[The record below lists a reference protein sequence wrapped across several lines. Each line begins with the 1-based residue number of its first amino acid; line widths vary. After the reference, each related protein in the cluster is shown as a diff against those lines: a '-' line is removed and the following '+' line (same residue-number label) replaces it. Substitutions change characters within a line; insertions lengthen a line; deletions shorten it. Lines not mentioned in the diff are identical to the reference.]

1 MKRLF
6 DKDTWQE
13 IFGSIQKNKVRT
25 VITMIGVLWG
35 IFIYIALAGSSKGLD
50 NGFERAFQSIAA
62 NSIFVWAQ
70 YTSLPYAGYK
80 SQRAIQLKLGDAD
93 ILRKRVKGIK
103 FIAPRNVAGVFGSA
117 GGNIVRGNKTGT
129 YAIYGEFPEYI
140 KIATA
145 KIFDG
150 GRFINNSDIEK
161 ERKVCVIGERT
172 LAELFEE
179 GEDPIGKFISIN
191 KLNFRVVG
199 VHKFVQGGGF
209 GDDGD
214 IYIPFATF
222 KKIFNT
228 GDNVNFFMIAAND
241 NIDGVEVEKNIK
253 ATLKQIHKIDPNDER
268 AIGGFNLGEVFKKI
282 FNTGDRVNFFMIAAD
297 ENIDG
302 VQVEKDIKAT
312 LKQIHKIDPNDER
325 AISGFNLGEVFK
337 KTMNFANGL
346 TFLSLV
352 VGIATILAG
361 VIGIGNILLIS
372 VKERTKEIGIRRA
385 LGATPS
391 EVRSQIILESVFLT
405 ILAGIIGIILGAL
418 VLYGINAA
426 TADMTDFPYTNPTV
440 PIPYVLGAL
449 TLMIVLGTLIGIIP
463 AQKAVSI
470 KPIDALREE

>member
-1 MKRLF
+1 MKRIF

-25 VITMIGVLWG
+25 IITMIGVLWG
-35 IFIYIALAGSSKGLD
+35 IFIYIALSGSSKGLD
-50 NGFERAFQSIAA
+50 NGFERAFQSIAS

-70 YTSLPYAGYK
+70 STSIPYGGYK
-80 SQRAIQLKLGDAD
+80 SERRIQLKLGDVE
-93 ILRKRVKGIK
+93 ILKKRVKGIK

-117 GGNIVRGNKTGT
+117 GGNIVRGTKTGT
-129 YAIYGEFPEYI
+129 YSIYGEFPEYI
-140 KIATA
+140 KIATS
-145 KIFDG
+145 KIYDG
-150 GRFINNSDIEK
+150 GRFINESDIK
-161 ERKVCVIGERT
+161 NERKVCVIGERT
-172 LAELFEE
+172 QLELFEE
-179 GEDPIGKFISIN
+179 NENPIGQFISIN
-191 KLNFRVVG
+191 KINFRVVG

-222 KKIFNT
+222 RKIFNT
-228 GDNVNFFMIAAND
+228 GDNVGWFMIAAYE
-241 NIDGVEVEKNIK
+241 NIDGLKVEKDIK
-253 ATLKQIHKIDPNDER
+253 ATLKEIHTIHPDDER
-268 AIGGFNLGEVFKKI
+268 GIGGFNLGEVF
-282 FNTGDRVNFFMIAAD
+282 T
-297 ENIDG
+297 
-302 VQVEKDIKAT
+302 
-312 LKQIHKIDPNDER
+312 
-325 AISGFNLGEVFK
+325 

-405 ILAGIIGIILGAL
+405 VLAGIIGIILGAL
-418 VLYGINAA
+418 VLFGINAA
-426 TADMTDFPYTNPTV
+426 TVDMTDFPYTNPTV

-449 TLMIVLGTLIGIIP
+449 SLMIILGTLIGMIP
-463 AQKAVSI
+463 AQKAVSV

>member
-1 MKRLF
+1 MKKIF

-13 IFGSIQKNKVRT
+13 IFGSIQKNRT
-25 VITMIGVLWG
+25 RTIITMIGVLWG
-35 IFIYIALAGSSKGLD
+35 IFIYITLAGSSKGLD
-50 NGFERAFQSIAA
+50 NGFERAFQSIAS

-70 YTSLPYAGYK
+70 YTSMPYAGYK
-80 SQRAIQLKLGDAD
+80 SERSIQLRLGDAE
-93 ILRKRVKGIK
+93 ILKKRVADIK

-140 KIATA
+140 KIATS
-145 KIFDG
+145 KIYDG
-150 GRFINNSDIEK
+150 GRFINESDIIE

-172 LAELFEE
+172 QQELFEE
-179 GEDPIGKFISIN
+179 DEDPIGKFISIN

-228 GDNVNFFMIAAND
+228 GDKVNFFMIAADENA
-241 NIDGVEVEKNIK
+241 NGLKVEKEIK
-253 ATLKQIHKIDPNDER
+253 STLKQIHDIHPDDER
-268 AIGGFNLGEVFKKI
+268 AIGGFNLGEI
-282 FNTGDRVNFFMIAAD
+282 
-297 ENIDG
+297 
-302 VQVEKDIKAT
+302 
-312 LKQIHKIDPNDER
+312 
-325 AISGFNLGEVFK
+325 FK

-391 EVRSQIILESVFLT
+391 EVRAQIILESVFLT
-405 ILAGIIGIILGAL
+405 TLAGVIGIILGSF

-426 TADMTDFPYTNPTV
+426 TLDMTDFPYTNPTV

-449 TLMIVLGTLIGIIP
+449 SFMIILGTLIGIIP
-463 AQKAVSI
+463 AQRAVSI

>member
-13 IFGSIQKNKVRT
+13 IFGSIQKNKIRT
-25 VITMIGVLWG
+25 IITMIGVLWG
-35 IFIYIALAGSSKGLD
+35 IFIYITLSGSSKGLD
-50 NGFERAFQSIAA
+50 NGFERQFQSIAS

-70 YTSLPYAGYK
+70 STSLPYAGYK
-80 SQRAIQLKLGDAD
+80 SERNITLKIHDAD
-93 ILRKRVKGIK
+93 VLKKKVKDIK
-103 FIAPRNVAGVFGSA
+103 FIAPRIVAGVFGSP
-117 GGNIVRGNKTGT
+117 GGNIVRGTKTGT
-129 YAIYGEFPEYI
+129 YSVYGEYPEYI
-140 KIATA
+140 KIATS
-145 KIFDG
+145 KIYDG
-150 GRFINNSDIEK
+150 GRFINESDIK
-161 ERKVCVIGERT
+161 YERKVCVIGERT
-172 LAELFEE
+172 QLELFEE
-179 GEDPIGKFISIN
+179 EEDPIGKFISIN
-191 KLNFRVVG
+191 KINFRVVG

-228 GDNVNFFMIAAND
+228 GDDVAFFMIAANE
-241 NIDGVEVEKNIK
+241 NADGIKVEKDVK
-253 ATLKQIHKIDPNDER
+253 ATLKEIHKIDPNDER
-268 AIGGFNLGEVFKKI
+268 AIGGFNLGEI
-282 FNTGDRVNFFMIAAD
+282 FR
-297 ENIDG
+297 
-302 VQVEKDIKAT
+302 
-312 LKQIHKIDPNDER
+312 
-325 AISGFNLGEVFK
+325 

-361 VIGIGNILLIS
+361 IIGIGNILLIS

-405 ILAGIIGIILGAL
+405 ILSGIIGIILGAL

-426 TADMTDFPYTNPTV
+426 TIDQTDFPYTNPTV

-449 TLMIVLGTLIGIIP
+449 GLMVILGTLIGIIP
-463 AQKAVSI
+463 AQRAVSI